1 MRRIRKSVNTVHF
14 MFSLTLVIEIIHSKA
29 ENNISYNFVIKNN
42 SCKNIFSLKS
52 TKKKKIIQPG
62 PEKQHFKK
70 KCMRVSLSF
79 PTIVLYGYKQYYS
92 CRFTVY

>member
-1 MRRIRKSVNTVHF
+1 MQEYIQ
-14 MFSLTLVIEIIHSKA
+14 SK
-29 ENNISYNFVIKNN
+29 ID
-42 SCKNIFSLKS
+42 
-52 TKKKKIIQPG
+52 KKKKIIQPG

>member
-1 MRRIRKSVNTVHF
+1 

-52 TKKKKIIQPG
+52 TKKKKD
-62 PEKQHFKK
+62 
-70 KCMRVSLSF
+70 
-79 PTIVLYGYKQYYS
+79 YS
-92 CRFTVY
+92 ARAGKTAF